1 MVMVSSRKN
10 ISTETPWEP
19 IFGYSRVVRVGPYV
33 YVSGTTATDKSG
45 NIVGIG
51 NPYMQSIQIIKNIQ
65 TALQRVNASLTD
77 VVRTRIYTTNINN
90 WEKIGQAHLEFFK
103 EIRPACTLVEVSHL
117 ISPEILV
124 EMGSRCST
132 ELSIKL
138 LL

>member
-1 MVMVSSRKN
+1 MASRKN

-45 NIVGIG
+45 NIIGIG
-51 NPYMQSIQIIKNIQ
+51 NPYMQSIRIIKNIQ
-65 TALQRVNASLTD
+65 TAMQKVDASLND

-90 WEKIGQAHLEFFK
+90 WEKIGQAHLEFFR
-103 EIRPACTLVEVSHL
+103 EIRPVCTLVEVSHL

-124 EMGSRCST
+124 EMEADAIVT
-132 ELSIKL
+132 
-138 LL
+138 

>member
-1 MVMVSSRKN
+1 MASRKN

-33 YVSGTTATDKSG
+33 YVSGTTAIDKSG
-45 NIVGIG
+45 NIIGIG

-65 TALQRVNASLTD
+65 RALQRVDVSLNN
-77 VVRTRIYTTNINN
+77 VVRARIYTTNINN
-90 WEKIGQAHLEFFK
+90 WEKIGQAHLEFFR

-124 EMGSRCST
+124 EMEADAIVT
-132 ELSIKL
+132 
-138 LL
+138 

>member
-1 MVMVSSRKN
+1 MASRKN
-10 ISTETPWEP
+10 ISTETPWES

-45 NIVGIG
+45 NIIGIG

-65 TALQRVNASLTD
+65 TALQKVDASLNN
-77 VVRTRIYTTNINN
+77 VARTRIYTTNINN
-90 WEKIGQAHLEFFK
+90 WEKIGQAHLEFFR

-124 EMGSRCST
+124 EMEADAIVT
-132 ELSIKL
+132 
-138 LL
+138 

>member
-19 IFGYSRVVRVGPYV
+19 IFDYSRVVRVGLYV

-51 NPYMQSIQIIKNIQ
+51 NPYIQSIQIIKIIQ
-65 TALQRVNASLTD
+65 TALQRADASLNN

-90 WEKIGQAHLEFFK
+90 WEKIGQAHLEFFR

-124 EMGSRCST
+124 EMEADAIVT
-132 ELSIKL
+132 
-138 LL
+138 

>member
-1 MVMVSSRKN
+1 MASRKN

-45 NIVGIG
+45 NITGIG

-65 TALQRVNASLTD
+65 TALQKVDASLNY

-90 WEKIGQAHLEFFK
+90 WEKIGQAHLEFFR

-124 EMGSRCST
+124 EMEADAMVT
-132 ELSIKL
+132 
-138 LL
+138 

>member
-1 MVMVSSRKN
+1 MVSSRKN

>member
-1 MVMVSSRKN
+1 MMVSRKN
-10 ISTETPWEP
+10 ISTETPWES
-19 IFGYSRVVRVGPYV
+19 IFGYSRAVRIGPYV

-45 NIVGIG
+45 NLVGIG

-65 TALQRVNASLTD
+65 AALQKVDASLTD

-117 ISPEILV
+117 ISPEILA
-124 EMGSRCST
+124 EMEADAIVT
-132 ELSIKL
+132 
-138 LL
+138 